1 MRPLDW
7 VVLAASLVFMV
18 GYGLWR
24 SRGSNTVNKYL
35 LAGRSMP
42 WYAMALSIMATQ
54 ASAITFISSTSL
66 AYVDGMRFVQSY
78 FGLPIAMVILAST
91 AVPIFHKSGV
101 YTAYEY
107 LEQRF
112 DAKTRVLV
120 SIIFLISRGLAAG
133 VALSAPAVV
142 LTVLLGW
149 PAALTTWMMGLLVL
163 CYTVAGGIT
172 AVTWTDFQQMLI
184 MFAGIVIALVAA
196 VMMLPGNTS
205 FSDALSIAGAAGRLN
220 PVVLSF
226 DPNDRFNIW
235 TGLFGGLFLALA
247 YFGTDQSQVQ
257 RYLTGKSIAQS
268 RLSLLFNAVAKIPM
282 QFFIL
287 LTGALVFVFYTFEK
301 PPVLFDPSAM
311 RRLEAAAE
319 YSGIQARFDA
329 AYQARRAAAERY
341 LDSRADAELDA
352 FRSANQEMEAVR
364 KSAGASDTNYIFLGF
379 VTRYLPAG
387 IVGLLMAAIFAAA
400 MSTISAEVNSLATVS
415 VIDIYRRHFRR
426 DASDTHYLMAS
437 RAFTAFWCLYAIVT
451 AQFSTDLGALIVIVN
466 ELGSYFYG
474 GMLGVFALAFYFP
487 RVGANAAF
495 VAVLTGEAAIFALSR
510 YTDAFLWYNVVG
522 ALVVVATGVAL
533 TSVLPRRG
541 DMMTPGASQT
551 DRM

>member
-7 VVLAASLVFMV
+7 IVLAFSLIFII

-24 SRGSNTVNKYL
+24 SRGSNTVDKFL
-35 LAGRSMP
+35 LAGKTMP

-78 FGLPIAMVILAST
+78 FGLPVAMVILAMT
-91 AVPIFHKSGV
+91 AVPIFHRSGV

-107 LEQRF
+107 LERRF

-120 SIIFLISRGLAAG
+120 SVIFLVSRGLAAG

-149 PAALTTWMMGLLVL
+149 PALWTTTMMGTLVMF
-163 CYTVAGGIT
+163 YTVFGGIT

-184 MFAGIVIALVAA
+184 MFAGVFVALIAA

-205 FSDALSIAGAAGRLN
+205 FTDALSIAGAAGRLN
-220 PVVLSF
+220 PVVLTF
-226 DPNDRFNIW
+226 DPKDRFNIW
-235 TGLFGGLFLALA
+235 TGLFGGMFLALA

-257 RYLTGKSIAQS
+257 RYLTGKSVAQS
-268 RLSLLFNAVAKIPM
+268 KLSLLFNAVAKLPM

-301 PPVLFDPSAM
+301 PPVNFDPSAM
-311 RRLEAAAE
+311 RRLEASAQ
-319 YSGIQARFDA
+319 YQDVQTRFDA
-329 AYQARRAAAERY
+329 AHEARRAAAMRY
-341 LDSRADAELDA
+341 LETKSVSELDA
-352 FRSANQEMEAVR
+352 YKAANLDLEQVR
-364 KSAGASDTNYIFLGF
+364 KSAGVSDTNYIFLTF
-379 VTRYLPAG
+379 VTKYLPAG
-387 IVGLLMAAIFAAA
+387 VVGLLMAAIFAAA

-415 VIDIYRRHFRR
+415 VIDIYKRHIRRE
-426 DASDTHYLMAS
+426 ATDTHYLRAS

-451 AQFSTDLGALIVIVN
+451 AQLADDLGALIVTVN

-474 GMLGVFALAFYFP
+474 GLLGIFALAFYFP

-495 VAVLTGEAAIFALSR
+495 IAVLTGEAAIFALSR

-522 ALVVVATGVAL
+522 ALVVVLTGLAL
-533 TSVLPRRG
+533 SGVFPR
-541 DMMTPGASQT
+541 
-551 DRM
+551 DRRAI